1 MCQKQR
7 AAEEMT
13 LSCRLFYFDASHR
26 LICFDASNCLIYFDA
41 SHCLFYFDASL
52 CRVVSST
59 LMCTHLLLC
68 LDLLYVCTLIVRP
81 CVSCVRQPFSD
92 AQRCLPSWSR
102 PCRCLYREDMGQSPQ
117 KPRLS
122 FPQLVVCGKQREGAH
137 ETLQRA
143 GTLCTLCPHSRG
155 RIEVARGAWCATRK
169 TMQCV
174 CAAPGYTC
182 VCTHACKR
190 WCVSGE
196 KQTRPERRSEER

>member
-1 MCQKQR
+1 M
-7 AAEEMT
+7 MHHIVSST
-13 LSCRLFYFDASHR
+13 LMHHF
-26 LICFDASNCLIYFDA
+26 
-41 SHCLFYFDASL
+41 
-52 CRVVSST
+52 VSST
-59 LMCTHLLLC
+59 LMCTHLRLC

-155 RIEVARGAWCATRK
+155 RIEVARGAWRVVRK